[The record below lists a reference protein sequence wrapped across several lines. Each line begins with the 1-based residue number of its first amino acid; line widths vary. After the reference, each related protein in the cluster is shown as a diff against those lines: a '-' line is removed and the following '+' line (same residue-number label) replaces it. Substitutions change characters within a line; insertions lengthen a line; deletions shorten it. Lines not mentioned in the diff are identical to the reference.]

1 MPDEP
6 IHKAR
11 AHPGRTPATSAAP
24 PARAGGYVEL
34 DVTSNFTFLAGA
46 SHPDELVEAAAD
58 LGHRAVAIADLH
70 SLAGIVRAHVAAKKC
85 GVQLVVGARIVPRD
99 GAGVSLLL
107 YPTDRPAYAGL
118 CRLLTLGKGRAPKG
132 ECDLSLVDVCDAG
145 EGLLAV
151 AAPPAEPDDACAAV
165 LGRLADRFDDDRLSL
180 AISRTLRQDDDERV
194 RRVTRL
200 SEDLRV
206 PLVATNAVHAH
217 TPRRR
222 RLQDVLTCIRHGCT
236 IDAAGRRLFENAE
249 RHLKPADEMRRL
261 FAASPGAVARTLQIA
276 ARAAGFTLDQLRYEY
291 PDEVVPPGTTPMKH
305 LTDLTWAGAH
315 ERFPRGVPQ
324 SVTAQVRHEL
334 ALIDELR
341 YAPYFLTVQEIV
353 VFARSR
359 GILCQGR
366 GAAANSAVC
375 YCLGVTAVDPARV
388 SMLFERFISKER
400 DEPPDID
407 IDFEHERREE
417 VIQHLY
423 AKYGRDRAALTAEV
437 ISYRGRSAVRE
448 VGKAMGLSA
457 DTLGTLAKDIDWW
470 SDEVANA
477 PRLKRLGL
485 NPGDPTL
492 RDTLSLAGE
501 IMGFPRH
508 LSQHVG
514 GFVITRSRLSEL
526 VPIENAAMQGR
537 TVIEWDKDDIE
548 AMGMLKVDVLGLGML
563 TCVRKALDLVR
574 GAEGKDYTLA
584 TIPAEDSDTYDMIC
598 RADTVGVFQ
607 IESRAQMSMLPRLRP
622 RCYYDLVIEVAIVR
636 PGPIQ
641 GKMVHPYIRRRH
653 GTEPVVYAS
662 PEIERVLGR
671 TLGVP
676 LFQEQAMALA
686 VVAAG
691 FTPGEADQLR
701 RAMASWKRSGDAIR
715 RFEKQLIQGMI
726 ARGHTQEFA
735 AQVFQQISGFSGYGF
750 PESHAAS
757 FALLVYSSAWLK
769 RHHPA
774 AFAAALLNSQPM
786 GFYQPAQIVR
796 DAREHGVEVR
806 PVDVNHS
813 HWDCTL
819 EPAPPPEPGGPAI
832 RLGMR
837 MVRGLPEDDARRV
850 IARIRAGGSARRI
863 DTLWRA
869 TAVRAASLRR
879 LAEADAFASLGL
891 TRQQALW
898 EVQALRDD
906 PMPLFETAPEP
917 APDAPALMLPE
928 RTALGEVGED
938 YRAVGLSLKAHPM
951 AFIRETLATE
961 GVTEN
966 ARLADPARTP
976 AGRRLTVSGIVLVR
990 QRPGTASGIVFFTI
1004 EDETGIANLIVRPEV
1019 YERYRAVA
1027 RHSRVIAATGTVERQ
1042 GEVVHVMVR
1051 RIRAVNIAEG
1061 AIHATSRD
1069 FH

>member
-6 IHKAR
+6 IHKIR
-11 AHPGRTPATSAAP
+11 AHPSRTLSTSAAP
-24 PARAGGYVEL
+24 PARAGGYAEL

-46 SHPDELVEAAAD
+46 SHPDELAEAAAD

-70 SLAGIVRAHVAAKKC
+70 SLAGIVRAHVAAKKR
-85 GVQLVVGARIVPRD
+85 GVQLIVGARVVPRD

-107 YPTDRPAYAGL
+107 YPTSRPAYAGL
-118 CRLLTLGKGRAPKG
+118 CRLLTLGKSRAPKG
-132 ECDLSLVDVCDAG
+132 ECDLSLADVCDAG
-145 EGLLAV
+145 EGLLVVAV
-151 AAPPAEPDDACAAV
+151 PPAAPDGASAEV
-165 LGRLADRFDDDRLSL
+165 LGRLADRFHDDRLSL
-180 AISRTLRQDDDERV
+180 AISRTLRQDDDERM

-200 SEDLRV
+200 GADLRI
-206 PLVATNAVHAH
+206 PLVATNAVHYHAPH
-217 TPRRR
+217 RR

-249 RHLKPADEMRRL
+249 RHLKPAQEMRRL
-261 FAASPGAVARTLQIA
+261 FSGSPGAVARTLEIA
-276 ARAAGFTLDQLRYEY
+276 SRTAGFSLDQLRYEY

-305 LTDLTWAGAH
+305 LTDLTWAGAM

-324 SVTAQVRHEL
+324 SVTAQIRHEL

-448 VGKAMGLSA
+448 VGKALGLSA

-485 NPGDPTL
+485 NPDDHTL

-563 TCVRKALDLVR
+563 TCVRKTLDMVR
-574 GAEGKDYTLA
+574 EAEGKDYALA
-584 TIPAEDSDTYDMIC
+584 TIPAEDGATYDMIC

-676 LFQEQAMALA
+676 LFQEQAMSLA

-715 RFEKQLIQGMI
+715 RFETKLIEGMI
-726 ARGHTQEFA
+726 ARGHTHEFA
-735 AQVFQQISGFSGYGF
+735 SQVFQQISGFSGYGF

-806 PVDVNHS
+806 PVDINHS
-813 HWDCTL
+813 RWDCTL
-819 EPAPPPEPGGPAI
+819 EPAPPGGPAI

-837 MVRGLPEDDARRV
+837 MVRGLAEDDARRV
-850 IARIRAGGSARRI
+850 IASIEAGGRARRI
-863 DTLWRA
+863 DSLWRA
-869 TAVRAASLRR
+869 STVRAVSLRR

-906 PMPLFETAPEP
+906 PMPLFESAAEP
-917 APDAPALMLPE
+917 APDAPAAMLPE
-928 RTALGEVGED
+928 RTAMGEVGED
-938 YRAVGLSLKAHPM
+938 YRAVGLSLKSHPM

-966 ARLADPARTP
+966 ALLADPARTP
-976 AGRRLTVSGIVLVR
+976 AGRRITVSGIVLVR

-1004 EDETGIANLIVRPEV
+1004 EDETGIANLIVKPEV

-1027 RHSRVIAATGTVERQ
+1027 RHSRVIAATGAVERQ
-1042 GEVVHVMVR
+1042 GEVVHVMVK
-1051 RIRAVNIAEG
+1051 RIRTVRIAEG

>member
-6 IHKAR
+6 IHKIR
-11 AHPGRTPATSAAP
+11 AHPSRTPAGAAAAH
-24 PARAGGYVEL
+24 ARTGEYAEL

-70 SLAGIVRAHVAAKKC
+70 SLAGIVRAHVAAKKR
-85 GVQLVVGARIVPRD
+85 GVQLIVGARIVPRD

-107 YPTDRPAYAGL
+107 YPTDRPAYARL
-118 CRLLTLGKGRAPKG
+118 CRLLTLGKSRASKGR
-132 ECDLSLVDVCDAG
+132 CDLSLADVCEAG
-145 EGLLAV
+145 DGLLVVAV
-151 AAPPAEPDDACAAV
+151 PPPEPDDASAAV

-180 AISRTLRQDDDERV
+180 AISRSLRQDDDERV
-194 RRVTRL
+194 RRASRL
-200 SEDLRV
+200 GAELRV
-206 PLVATNAVHAH
+206 PLVATNAVHYHA
-217 TPRRR
+217 PDRR

-249 RHLKPADEMRRL
+249 RHLKPAEQMRRL
-261 FAASPGAVARTLQIA
+261 FAGSPGAVARTLEIA
-276 ARAAGFTLDQLRYEY
+276 SRAAGFTLDQLRYEY

-305 LTDLTWAGAH
+305 LTDLTWAGAR
-315 ERFPRGVPQ
+315 ERFPRGVPE
-324 SVTAQVRHEL
+324 SVAAQIRHEL
-334 ALIDELR
+334 VLIDELC

-485 NPGDPTL
+485 NPDDPTL

-526 VPIENAAMQGR
+526 VPIENAAMPDR

-563 TCVRKALDLVR
+563 TCVRKTLDLVR
-574 GAEGKDYTLA
+574 DAEGKDYTLA
-584 TIPAEDSDTYDMIC
+584 TIPAEDPATYDMIC

-676 LFQEQAMALA
+676 LFQEQAMSLA

-715 RFEKQLIQGMI
+715 RFETKLIEGMI
-726 ARGHTQEFA
+726 ARGHTREFA

-796 DAREHGVEVR
+796 DARDHGVEVR

-813 HWDCTL
+813 AWDCTL
-819 EPAPPPEPGGPAI
+819 EPGEPGPAI

-837 MVRGLPEDDARRV
+837 MVRGLQEDDARRIIGRV
-850 IARIRAGGSARRI
+850 AACGRVRRI

-869 TAVRAASLRR
+869 SAVRAASLRR
-879 LAEADAFASLGL
+879 LAEADAFASLGF

-906 PMPLFETAPEP
+906 PMPLFESAPEP
-917 APDAPALMLPE
+917 APDAPAAMLPE

-938 YRAVGLSLKAHPM
+938 YRAVGLSLKSHPM
-951 AFIRETLATE
+951 AFIRETLASE
-961 GVTEN
+961 GVTQN
-966 ARLADPARTP
+966 ARLADPAHAP
-976 AGRRLTVSGIVLVR
+976 AGRRVTVSGIVLVR

-1027 RHSRVIAATGTVERQ
+1027 RHSRVIAATGIVERQ
-1042 GEVVHVMVR
+1042 GEVVHVMVK
-1051 RIRAVNIAEG
+1051 RIRAVNLAEG
-1061 AIHATSRD
+1061 TVYATSRD